1 ADDYIRTYKLIKGEP
16 FGAVYSRGYV
26 RDEQGRVIVDANGL
40 PKITTGKDVL
50 VANYN
55 PDWLS
60 GISNTFTY
68 KDFTLGALID
78 IRQGGSLIS
87 FTEAIEAGI
96 GVLDYT
102 AQGRDG
108 SLVFGENIFADETA
122 VTESGEPNTIQVS
135 SENLWN
141 HLGGVG
147 APSGEAFVRD
157 ASNIRLRELIFGY
170 TLPQRLLNK
179 TFFTSARVSVVG
191 RNLFFISNKAEYVDP
206 EIMTD
211 ISNGSEGRE
220 ALSLPTTRSF
230 GISLNFGF

>member
-1 ADDYIRTYKLIKGEP
+1 M
-16 FGAVYSRGYV
+16 
-26 RDEQGRVIVDANGL
+26 
-40 PKITTGKDVL
+40 L

-60 GISNTFTY
+60 GISNTFRY
-68 KDFTLGALID
+68 KDFTLSALVD

-87 FTEAIEAGI
+87 FTEAIESGI

-108 SLVFGENIFADETA
+108 SLVFGENIFDEETA
-122 VTESGEPNTIQVS
+122 VTESGDPNTIQVS
-135 SENLWN
+135 SEDLWN

-170 TLPQRLLNK
+170 TLPQRLLGK
-179 TFFTSARVSVVG
+179 TFVKSARLSVVG
-191 RNLFFISNKAEYVDP
+191 RNLFFISNKAKYVDP

-211 ISNGSEGRE
+211 ISNNSEGRE

-230 GISLNFGF
+230 GVSLNFGF